1 MYEGKKLSD
10 KCQIYGEKDRK
21 KNFGGGGGTEN
32 MRIKLVTL

>member
-21 KNFGGGGGTEN
+21 KNFGGGGEQKIWELN
-32 MRIKLVTL
+32 W